1 MLAACTELS
10 SGAASTPTPSGGT
23 IGWPSS
29 HGCIRPEGE
38 RIAAIPVGAA
48 GSRHAAREA
57 ARRRPPRPRRAPR
70 RRAGPARPLTD
81 GTIAEDGGEPVSS
94 FLGSTVDLSLGGAC
108 VRTYESLTAGMRL
121 SLRFRLLDGDL
132 SAVGEVT
139 HVTVDPIG
147 CRMAGVRFDALP
159 PADHERLRVHLA
171 RVRPAATAALDAV
184 LKPTS

>member
-1 MLAACTELS
+1 MPHAKPRDDDHPAPAE
-10 SGAASTPTPSGGT
+10 
-23 IGWPSS
+23 
-29 HGCIRPEGE
+29 RRVGE
-38 RIAAIPVGAA
+38 RV
-48 GSRHAAREA
+48 R
-57 ARRRPPRPRRAPR
+57 
-70 RRAGPARPLTD
+70 ARPLTD